1 MRMSSAVFQRVSY
14 SCAVAAIALAGVG
27 CKSVQNAVAK
37 QADADPTLRPKI
49 ISSARTS
56 CIDESKKSFPQIPNR
71 DAVVNEYCDCFA
83 TKGLSSFSNAE
94 IAGIGFTGIKNLTPE
109 QNTTLNTAA
118 TMWVAETRQ
127 KLGVGA

>member
-1 MRMSSAVFQRVSY
+1 MHISFAVLQRVSY
-14 SCAVAAIALAGVG
+14 SCAFAAVALTGTG

-49 ISSARTS
+49 VSSARSS

-109 QNTTLNTAA
+109 QNTKLNNAA
-118 TMWVAETRQ
+118 TMCVAETRQ
-127 KLGVGA
+127 KLGGGA